1 MGGERVFLYHAHGY
15 ALGGRIEQPVQR
27 ELDSH
32 AATTLSIVGG
42 YATSKSGPYYLDK
55 LISYESAH
63 TIISGIRNEE
73 GTHSTSVDTVIQG
86 LNILDIITADK
97 VVGRLSAKHEDG
109 QPAKIIPLG
118 SGFENLR
125 IAGVPVDV
133 EMAND
138 LFSHHSTHEDLHAH
152 FQGKCG
158 ANDPCAAF
166 KPLNSGRY
174 EWGHPPGKM
183 PEKLRKQMIVPAD
196 TGWKESGGH
205 LHCSIVRQVKET
217 NLSGPKVTIPYGN
230 AICIPQV
237 GRLYLGELSSDGD
250 TKRLTMLRLE
260 LGSPVVG
267 TVAAA
272 GPQTNGKWFP

>member
-1 MGGERVFLYHAHGY
+1 MGTERVFLYHAHGY
-15 ALGGRIEQPVQR
+15 ALGGRIEQPVQK

-32 AATTLSIVGG
+32 AATTLAIVGG
-42 YATSKSGPYYLDK
+42 YATSNSGPYNLDK

-73 GTHSTSVDTVIQG
+73 AEHSTSVDTVIQG
-86 LNILDIITADK
+86 LNILDVITADK
-97 VVGRLSAKHEDG
+97 VVGRLSSKHEDG
-109 QPAKIIPLG
+109 KPAKIIPLG

-138 LFSHHSTHEDLHAH
+138 LFSHHPTHEDLRGH

-166 KPLNSGRY
+166 KPANPGRY
-174 EWGHPPGKM
+174 EWGHPPGAM
-183 PEKLRKQMIVPAD
+183 PEKLRKQMIVPVD
-196 TGWKESGGH
+196 TGWKESGGQ
-205 LHCSIVRQVKET
+205 LHCSIVHQVKEAGSSST
-217 NLSGPKVTIPYGN
+217 KVTIPYGS

-267 TVAAA
+267 SLAAA
-272 GPQTNGKWFP
+272 APETNGRWFP

>member
-1 MGGERVFLYHAHGY
+1 MGDERVFLYHAHGY
-15 ALGGRIEQPVQR
+15 ALGGRIEQPVQQ

-42 YATSKSGPYYLDK
+42 YATAKSGPFNLDK

-73 GTHSTSVDTVIQG
+73 KTHSTSVDTVING

-97 VVGRLSAKHEDG
+97 VIGRLSSKHEDG
-109 QPAKIIPLG
+109 QPAQIIPLG

-138 LFSHHSTHEDLHAH
+138 LFSHHPTHEELRGH

-158 ANDPCAAF
+158 ANDPCAAV
-166 KPLNSGRY
+166 KPVNSGRY
-174 EWGHPPGKM
+174 EWGHPPGEM

-196 TGWKESGGH
+196 TGWKESDGH
-205 LHCSIVRQVKET
+205 VHCSIVRHVMET
-217 NLSGPKVTIPYGN
+217 SLSGTKVTIPYGS
-230 AICIPQV
+230 AISIPQV
-237 GRLYLGELSSDGD
+237 GRLYLGELSSNGD
-250 TKRLTMLRLE
+250 TMRLTMLRLE

-267 TVAAA
+267 SVAAA
-272 GPQTNGKWFP
+272 GPETNGKWFP